1 MKGDIVTL
9 TIDDIGTNGEGI
21 GKVNGYTLFVKDAVV
36 GDKIKAKIIKE
47 KKNYG
52 YGKLLDIIEKSK
64 YRVVPECAVAKQC
77 GGCQIQQM
85 NYQSQ
90 LQYKQ
95 NLVKENLEK
104 IGGLKGIEVLPV
116 IGMDTPYHYRNKA
129 QYPVGVDKEGKVVI
143 GFYAGRTHCII
154 DNIDCK
160 IGSPM
165 NQTILEY
172 IRKYIT
178 EQKISIYDEESHQ
191 GILRHILIRNGYHTG
206 EIMVCLVI
214 NGTKLPNSEKLVQ
227 DLINISGMTSIMLN
241 INTDKTNV
249 ILGKQCKTLWG
260 QAYITDSICDITY
273 EISPLS
279 FFQVNPVQTE
289 KLYKKVLEFAQL
301 SGEETVWDLYC
312 GIGTISLLLATNA
325 KKVYGVEVVPEAI
338 ENARN
343 NAERNH
349 FNNVEF
355 FVGKAEVVVPQFY
368 EEVSKKGIGDYQNK
382 EEMQSLS
389 PDVVV
394 VDPPRKGCD
403 ETLLDVIVKMSPK
416 RMVYVSCDSATLAR
430 DLKYLVSRGYEVKK
444 VQPVDQFCHTVHV
457 ETIVELTHK
466 IPTSYIEVTMD
477 YDTIVP
483 NYKSGHA
490 TYKMITDY
498 IQEKYNLKVKST
510 TIAEVKRSLG
520 FEVGEY
526 NKKEGEVNYQ
536 KEKITPEKRN
546 AVEEALKYFRV
557 IE

>member
-1 MKGDIVTL
+1 MKDDIVTL

-21 GKVNGYTLFVKDAVV
+21 GKVDGYTLFVKDAVI
-36 GDKIKAKIIKE
+36 GDIVQAKIIKE
-47 KKNYG
+47 KKNYA
-52 YGKLLDIIEKSK
+52 YGKLLAIIKESK
-64 YRVVPECAVAKQC
+64 NRVVPKCAVAKQC

-85 NYQSQ
+85 DYQSQ
-90 LQYKQ
+90 LQYKR

-104 IGGLKGIEVLPV
+104 IGGLKGIEILPI

-129 QYPVGVDKEGKVVI
+129 QYPVGVDREGKVVI

-154 DNIDCK
+154 DNTDCK
-160 IGSPM
+160 IGSPI
-165 NQTILEY
+165 NQTILEN

-227 DLINISGMTSIMLN
+227 DLINISGMTSILLN
-241 INTDKTNV
+241 INREKTNV
-249 ILGKQCKTLWG
+249 ILGKECKILWG
-260 QAYITDSICDITY
+260 QAYIMDSICDITY

-279 FFQVNPVQTE
+279 FFQINPVQTE
-289 KLYKKVLEFAQL
+289 KLYKKVLEFAKL
-301 SGEETVWDLYC
+301 SGKETVWDLYC
-312 GIGTISLLLATNA
+312 GIGTISLLMATNA

-343 NAERNH
+343 NAKRNN

-368 EEVSKKGIGDYQNK
+368 EEVSRKGDDNK
-382 EEMQSLS
+382 EAMQSLN

-403 ETLLDVIVKMSPK
+403 DILLDVIVKMSPK
-416 RMVYVSCDSATLAR
+416 RIVYVSCDSATLAR
-430 DLKYLVSRGYEVKK
+430 DLKYLVRKGYEVKK

-457 ETIVELTHK
+457 ETVVLLSKGEIDSKKVRVEFSLEDMDMSGFQKGATYEQIKAYVLEHTGLKVSSLYISQVKRKCGLDVGQNYNLSKKEDAK
-466 IPTSYIEVTMD
+466 IPQCPPD
-477 YDTIVP
+477 
-483 NYKSGHA
+483 
-490 TYKMITDY
+490 
-498 IQEKYNLKVKST
+498 
-510 TIAEVKRSLG
+510 
-520 FEVGEY
+520 
-526 NKKEGEVNYQ
+526 
-536 KEKITPEKRN
+536 KEKAIM
-546 AVEEALKYFRV
+546 EALKYFGMV
-557 IE
+557 

>member
-1 MKGDIVTL
+1 MKDDIVTL

-36 GDKIKAKIIKE
+36 GDIVKAKIIKE

-64 YRVVPECAVAKQC
+64 KRVVPECTVAKQC

-85 NYQSQ
+85 DYQSQ

-104 IGGLKGIEVLPV
+104 IGGLKDIEVLPV

-129 QYPVGVDKEGKVVI
+129 QYPVGIDREGKVVI

-154 DNIDCK
+154 DNTDCK
-160 IGSPM
+160 IGSPI
-165 NQTILEY
+165 NQTILET

-178 EQKISIYDEESHQ
+178 EQRISIYDEESHQ

-214 NGTKLPNSEKLVQ
+214 NGTKLPNFEKLIQ
-227 DLINISGMTSIMLN
+227 DLIGISGMKSIMLN
-241 INTDKTNV
+241 INRDKTNV
-249 ILGKQCKTLWG
+249 ILGKECKTLWG
-260 QAYITDSICDITY
+260 QDHITDSICDITY

-301 SGEETVWDLYC
+301 SGEEIVWDLYC
-312 GIGTISLLLATNA
+312 GIGTISLLMATNA

-343 NAERNH
+343 NTRRNNFH
-349 FNNVEF
+349 NVQF

-368 EEVSKKGIGDYQNK
+368 EEVSTKGMGDHQNK
-382 EEMQSLS
+382 EAIQSLN

-403 ETLLDVIVKMSPK
+403 EILLDVIIKMSPK
-416 RMVYVSCDSATLAR
+416 RIVYVSCDSATLAR

-457 ETIVELTHK
+457 ETVVMLSHK
-466 IPTSYIEVTMD
+466 KPD
-477 YDTIVP
+477 
-483 NYKSGHA
+483 GH
-490 TYKMITDY
+490 IN
-498 IQEKYNLKVKST
+498 IGL
-510 TIAEVKRSLG
+510 
-520 FEVGEY
+520 
-526 NKKEGEVNYQ
+526 
-536 KEKITPEKRN
+536 
-546 AVEEALKYFRV
+546 
-557 IE
+557 